1 MSGKRYGDGSAG
13 GERRLGDRRPSG
25 RRRAPVGGPRRDR
38 GSNGSL
44 AAFLLGVA
52 VVAGLIGFTLNR
64 MTTGNDE
71 APVASATPSVSHS
84 ATADPLAG
92 LTAEQV
98 AIRLLDAKVPLRT
111 TVVYDASNDP
121 NQLLGKPG
129 GYTSKIAFVD
139 TRTHVS
145 PASVT
150 TKDPVAQGGSIEV
163 FADPAAAS
171 SRVQQ
176 LRAVSSSSQLLQEFD
191 YQQGG
196 VVVRVSKY
204 LSEAQAKGYQDAL
217 AALAAPAASASA
229 SASASAQT

>member
-1 MSGKRYGDGSAG
+1 MSGGGDRTAHGAVAGGRIMSGKRYGDGSAG
-13 GERRLGDRRPSG
+13 GERRLSDRRLSDRPSG
-25 RRRAPVGGPRRDR
+25 RRRAPLGSARRDR

-44 AAFLLGVA
+44 AVFLLGVA

-64 MTTGNDE
+64 MTTGDDQ
-71 APVASATPSVSHS
+71 APAAGATPSASSS
-84 ATADPLAG
+84 AAPNPLAG

-111 TVVYDASNDP
+111 TLVYDASNDP

-129 GYTSKIAFVD
+129 GYTSKIAFVGD
-139 TRTHVS
+139 RTHAS
-145 PASVT
+145 AASVT
-150 TKDPVAQGGSIEV
+150 ARDPVAQGGSIEV
-163 FADPAAAS
+163 FADAAAAS
-171 SRVQQ
+171 SRVEQ

-204 LSEAQAKGYQDAL
+204 LSEA
-217 AALAAPAASASA
+217 
-229 SASASAQT
+229 